1 MSSAFSSP
9 AGTTPRHP
17 RALVTLALGES
28 YRHLFETLCRANWSA
43 YAARHGYDLI
53 VFDQPLDTST
63 RAARR
68 SPAWQKCLILEQP
81 DVAAYTQV
89 VWLDS
94 DMLINHTLA
103 PAIHTGVP
111 DDAVGATDAYGHPTP
126 ALFAQVLAQVY
137 ADWRQRGVRF
147 VDNLTA
153 AQFYRNRHLSPL
165 PWVAHTGAMVAS
177 PAHHAALFRRTYDAH
192 EDMGSP
198 EWNYEM
204 GFLSW
209 ELVQAGVVRSLDSR
223 FNVMVGDAIAAHY
236 GFLATPLFAPFF
248 AQEHQVAAQTL
259 QRHLVKHCLKAMFA
273 GAWFLHFT
281 GMQDLIDR
289 TLAMQMVLD
298 HTNPLK
304 D

>member
-1 MSSAFSSP
+1 MRSSPTFSPANPSSSAKN
-9 AGTTPRHP
+9 P
-17 RALVTLALGES
+17 RALVTLTLGDH
-28 YRHLFETLCRANWSA
+28 YRHLFETLCRDNWSA

-53 VFDQPLDTST
+53 VFDRPLDNSS

-81 DVAAYTQV
+81 EVLGYRQV

-103 PAIHTGVP
+103 PAISEGV
-111 DDAVGATDAYGHPTP
+111 AETEVGATDAYGHPTP
-126 ALFAQVLAQVY
+126 ALFQHVLARVY
-137 ADWRQRGVRF
+137 ADWRRRGVRF

-153 AQFYRNRHLSPL
+153 AQFYSHRKLTPQ
-165 PWVAHTGAMVAS
+165 PWVAHTGAMVAA
-177 PAHHAALFRRTYDAH
+177 PAHHAALFRRAYDTH

-209 ELVQAGVVRSLDSR
+209 ELVRAGVARPLDSR
-223 FNVMVGDAIAAHY
+223 FNIMVGDEIAAHY

-248 AQEHQVAAQTL
+248 APEHQATAAQTL
-259 QRHLVKHCLKAMFA
+259 QRHLVRHCLKAMFA

-281 GMQDLIDR
+281 GMQDLIER
-289 TLAMQMVLD
+289 SLAMHLVLED
-298 HTNPLK
+298 T
-304 D
+304 